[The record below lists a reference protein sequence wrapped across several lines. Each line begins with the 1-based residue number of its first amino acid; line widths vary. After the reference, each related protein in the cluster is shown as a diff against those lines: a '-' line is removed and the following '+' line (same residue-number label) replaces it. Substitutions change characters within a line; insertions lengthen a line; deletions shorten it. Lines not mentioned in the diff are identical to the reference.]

1 MTLGKYP
8 KCECAQKRYTYF
20 RKRYRNQTL
29 HLIRSCAECGKTAQ
43 NPMRQQDYDKNW
55 VSTLPI
61 VETGVI
67 GNSVKPN
74 LQSRAD
80 TVKSKVNTAQSR
92 ANPVQPRADAIHQKL
107 QKHIEN
113 RNANL

>member
-1 MTLGKYP
+1 MSKHP
-8 KCECAQKRYTYF
+8 KCECETKKYTYF
-20 RKRYRNQTL
+20 LKRYRNKTL
-29 HLIRSCAECGKTAQ
+29 HLIRRCAECGKTAQ

-74 LQSRAD
+74 LQSRAV

-92 ANPVQPRADAIHQKL
+92 ANPVQSRADAIHQKL
-107 QKHIEN
+107 QRHIEN